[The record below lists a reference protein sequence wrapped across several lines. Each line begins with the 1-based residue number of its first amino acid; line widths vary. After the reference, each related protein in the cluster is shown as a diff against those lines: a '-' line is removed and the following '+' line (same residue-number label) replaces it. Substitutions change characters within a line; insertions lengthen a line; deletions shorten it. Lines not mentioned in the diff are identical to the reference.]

1 LPRENIIT
9 KKIEFWFDFSSP
21 YSYIAGEQIDA
32 LAAKHEAVIDWQPML
47 LGAIFKASGS
57 APLTMRYAPLAEYA
71 KHDFLRSARF
81 CNVPYNPPDP
91 FPVMSQ
97 NTARAALWIRAN
109 QPEKMGVFCRAGM
122 VGLFV
127 KNEGINDHAWIEN
140 TANACGA
147 DGAAAAAACNDA
159 AIKEALKVQCD
170 TALARGIFGGPWMI
184 VDGEAFWGND
194 RLPQLDAW
202 LTKGGF

>member
-1 LPRENIIT
+1 MS
-9 KKIEFWFDFSSP
+9 KAIEFWFDFSSP
-21 YSYIAGEQIDA
+21 YAYIASAQIEA
-32 LAAKHEAVIDWQPML
+32 LAAKHGATINWQPML

-81 CNVPYNPPDP
+81 CGVPYSPPDP

-97 NTARAALWIRAN
+97 NTARAALWIKAN
-109 QPEKMGVFCRAGM
+109 QSEKMGAFCRAGM
-122 VGLFV
+122 RGLFV
-127 KNEGINDHAWIEN
+127 DNAVINDMKWIEK
-140 TANACGA
+140 TAHTCGA
-147 DGAAAAAACNDA
+147 DGAAAAAACNDP
-159 AIKEALKVQCD
+159 AIKDALKTQCD
-170 TALARGIFGGPWMI
+170 TALARGIFGAPWM
-184 VDGEAFWGND
+184 VVEGEAFWGND

>member
-1 LPRENIIT
+1 MS

-21 YSYIAGEQIDA
+21 YAYIASAQIDA
-32 LAAKHEAVIDWQPML
+32 LANKHAATIDWQPML

-91 FPVMSQ
+91 FPIMTQ
-97 NTARAALWIRAN
+97 NTARAALWIKAN
-109 QPEKMGVFCRAGM
+109 QPEKMGAFCRAGLA
-122 VGLFV
+122 GLFV
-127 KNEGINDHAWIEN
+127 NNEGINDLAWIEK
-140 TANACGA
+140 TANTCGA
-147 DGAAAAAACNDA
+147 DGAAAAAACNDPV
-159 AIKEALKVQCD
+159 IKEALKIQCD
-170 TALARGIFGGPWMI
+170 TALARGIFGAPWI
-184 VDGEAFWGND
+184 VVEGEAFWGND
-194 RLPQLDAW
+194 RLPQLDSW